1 MRKNPM
7 FKSLAF
13 VGAWFVLDAL
23 ICITSVTGL
32 RVLTAILSAI
42 MLVSM
47 CFVFGY
53 MYSQFERNMPVGKA
67 ETGDDGLLAEPV
79 ILDKDLEA
87 L

>member
-13 VGAWFVLDAL
+13 VGAWFAMSGL
-23 ICITSVTGL
+23 ICITSVVGWQI
-32 RVLTAILSAI
+32 VSAVLSAI

-53 MYSQFERNMPVGKA
+53 MYSQFERSVPPTEEKPS
-67 ETGDDGLLAEPV
+67 GDEFVDGV
-79 ILDKDLEA
+79 ILDKDLQT

>member
-13 VGAWFVLDAL
+13 VGAWFAVDAL
-23 ICITSVTGL
+23 ICITSVAGW

-53 MYSQFERNMPVGKA
+53 MYSQFERSMPLCQEKPI
-67 ETGDDGLLAEPV
+67 GDELAEPV